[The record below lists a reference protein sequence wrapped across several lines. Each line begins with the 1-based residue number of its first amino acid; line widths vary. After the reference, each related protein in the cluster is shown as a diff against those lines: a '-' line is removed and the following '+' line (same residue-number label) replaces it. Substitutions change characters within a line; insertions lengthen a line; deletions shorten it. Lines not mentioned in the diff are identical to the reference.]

1 MVERR
6 QINVNENGEIL
17 AEATISAPDDTNCA
31 RAEVTVA
38 PGHLP
43 VGTRQKM
50 ADAVHE
56 AVCEDNAQHLTASVP
71 KGDAEL
77 VDGIRGHLSDV
88 ELRVA
93 GASSIIHGDVVPFG
107 RD

>member
-1 MVERR
+1 MVDKRHISVEDG
-6 QINVNENGEIL
+6 GEVL
-17 AEATISAPDDTNCA
+17 AEATISAPDEASCA

-56 AVCEDNAQHLTASVP
+56 AVCDDKARHLTASVP

-77 VDGIRGHLSDV
+77 VDGIRRHLSDV
-88 ELRVA
+88 DVRAA
-93 GASSIIHGDVVPFG
+93 GSSSIIEGDVDPLG
-107 RD
+107 RG

>member
-1 MVERR
+1 MPEDKQISVE
-6 QINVNENGEIL
+6 ENGEVL
-17 AEATISAPDDTNCA
+17 AQATISPPDENHAA

-50 ADAVHE
+50 ADAVYE
-56 AVCEDNAQHLTASVP
+56 AVCDDHAGHLTATVP

-77 VDGIRGHLSDV
+77 VEGIRDHLSDV
-88 ELRVA
+88 ELRAA
-93 GASSIIHGDVVPFG
+93 GATSIIEGDIDA
-107 RD
+107 R

>member
-1 MVERR
+1 MADKKQISVE
-6 QINVNENGEIL
+6 ENGEVL
-17 AEATISAPDDTNCA
+17 PQATISAPDDNNDA
-31 RAEVTVA
+31 RAEVTMA

-56 AVCEDNAQHLTASVP
+56 AVCDYNASHLTATVP
-71 KGDAEL
+71 QGEAEL

-88 ELRVA
+88 ELRAA
-93 GASSIIHGDVVPFG
+93 GASSITT
-107 RD
+107 RDYFAV